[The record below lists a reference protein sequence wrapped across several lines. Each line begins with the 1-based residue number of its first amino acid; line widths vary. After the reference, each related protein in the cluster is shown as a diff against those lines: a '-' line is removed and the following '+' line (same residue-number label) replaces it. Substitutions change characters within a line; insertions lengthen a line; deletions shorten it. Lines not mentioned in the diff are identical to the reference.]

1 MQNTVNFVEN
11 SFFKTRHFSSFFSST
26 NSRENRLFASEW
38 AVDEKKATHNVKIYV
53 KYFTFCRS
61 AQLKSPLKQG

>member
-11 SFFKTRHFSSFFSST
+11 SFFKTLHLSSFFSST

-53 KYFTFCRS
+53 KYFTFYRS
-61 AQLKSPLKQG
+61 AQLKSPIKQG

>member
-11 SFFKTRHFSSFFSST
+11 SFFKTRHLSSFFSST

-38 AVDEKKATHNVKIYV
+38 AVDEKKATQDIM
-53 KYFTFCRS
+53 
-61 AQLKSPLKQG
+61 LKFM